1 MKATEVNLSIPSGV
15 ELGIMTR
22 ASLQSSQEAGFFQV
36 TWTHARSGILL
47 KSRSSMYVFYPDD
60 INRQCG
66 PSSVIFSEASVTAFH
81 TKTQLVV
88 F

>member
-1 MKATEVNLSIPSGV
+1 MKATEVSLSVPSGV
-15 ELGIMTR
+15 ELGIVIK
-22 ASLQSSQEAGFFQV
+22 ASLQYSQEAGFSQV

-47 KSRSSMYVFYPDD
+47 KSSSSMYVFYPDD
-60 INRQCG
+60 INRQGG